1 MLKSVGQL
9 FIKETMS
16 VKLVNNYF
24 SDTLKWMVVIASALV
39 SVYLIYAAHHQWII
53 FFLFIISL
61 ISFSTRYRLEIDT
74 SNNRLIDSFYILW
87 IRTKSATVNFQ
98 TLNCIRLDKQRH
110 VYNAGSRSRDRQAD
124 FNEYIATLEY
134 DNNKLLELERKME
147 YQLLAEE
154 MKNLAD
160 KLGIPTNRTF

>member
-1 MLKSVGQL
+1 M
-9 FIKETMS
+9 T
-16 VKLVNNYF
+16 VKLENNYF

-39 SVYLIYAAHHQWII
+39 SGYLLYAAHHQWII
-53 FFLFIISL
+53 CFLLIISL
-61 ISFSTRYRLEIDT
+61 VSFSAKYVLEVDIKKK
-74 SNNRLIDSFYILW
+74 RIIDSFYILW
-87 IRTKSATVNFQ
+87 IRTKSTTINFQ
-98 TLNCIRLDKQRH
+98 TLNGIRFDKQRH

-134 DNNKLLELERKME
+134 DSNKSLELERKME

-160 KLGIPTNRTF
+160 KLEIPINRTF